1 MPIKPNER
9 EYRDL
14 KLEIVK
20 EPEDEKRMIVGGYA
34 STFDHRYLIGYD
46 FDDKKIMEQVDKTAF
61 DETDMSDVIMQ
72 YDHAGRVFART
83 RNNTLE
89 LNVDDIGLGIR
100 AFLGGTE
107 LGRQLYEDIQGGYI
121 DRMSFGFIVDRT
133 QDVWS
138 EEAIDGE
145 KVFLRTI
152 RKIDKVFDVSAV
164 SFPANDATAIS
175 VRSLI
180 DGVNKER
187 EAERLL
193 KDLEIAKRKMEMK
206 WRLSQ

>member
-1 MPIKPNER
+1 MPMKPNER

-14 KLEIVK
+14 RLEIVQ

-34 STFDHRYLIGYD
+34 STFDHSYLIGYD
-46 FDDKKIMEQVDKTAF
+46 FDNTKIMEQVDKTAF
-61 DETDMSDVIMQ
+61 DESDMSDVIMQ
-72 YDHAGRVFART
+72 YDHQGRVFART

-121 DRMSFGFIVDRT
+121 DRMSFGFIVDRS
-133 QDVWS
+133 QDLWT

-152 RKIDKVFDVSAV
+152 RKIDKIFDVSAV

>member
-1 MPIKPNER
+1 MPMKPNER

-14 KLEIVK
+14 RLEIVQ
-20 EPEDEKRMIVGGYA
+20 EPEDEKKMIVGGYA

-46 FDDKKIMEQVDKTAF
+46 WDDEPIYEQVDKTAF
-61 DETDMSDVIMQ
+61 DESDMSDVIMQ
-72 YDHAGRVFART
+72 YDHQGRVFART

-89 LNVDDIGLGIR
+89 LNVDDIGLGIK

-138 EEAIDGE
+138 EEIVDDKKAF
-145 KVFLRTI
+145 VRTI

>member
-1 MPIKPNER
+1 MPIKTNER

-14 KLEIVK
+14 RLEIVQ

-34 STFDHRYLIGYD
+34 STFDHSYLIGYD
-46 FDDKKIMEQVDKTAF
+46 FDDTKIMEQVDKTAF
-61 DETDMSDVIMQ
+61 NESDMSDVIMQ

-89 LNVDDIGLGIR
+89 LNVDDIGLGIK

-121 DRMSFGFIVDRT
+121 DRMSFGFVVDRS
-133 QDVWS
+133 QDLWT

>member
-1 MPIKPNER
+1 MPMKPNER

-14 KLEIVK
+14 RLEIVQ

-46 FDDKKIMEQVDKTAF
+46 FNDTPIYEQVDKTAF
-61 DETDMSDVIMQ
+61 DESDMSDVIMQ
-72 YDHAGRVFART
+72 YDHQGRVFART

-89 LNVDDIGLGIR
+89 LNVDDIGLGIK

-121 DRMSFGFIVDRT
+121 DRMSFGFIVDRS
-133 QDVWS
+133 QDLWT
-138 EEAIDGE
+138 EEVIDGKE
-145 KVFLRTI
+145 VRLRTI

-180 DGVNKER
+180 DGVNQQR

>member
-1 MPIKPNER
+1 MPMKPNER

-14 KLEIVK
+14 RLEIVQ

-34 STFDHRYLIGYD
+34 STFDHSYLIGYD
-46 FDDKKIMEQVDKTAF
+46 FDDTKIMEQVEKTAF
-61 DETDMSDVIMQ
+61 DTSDMSDVIMQ

-89 LNVDDIGLGIR
+89 LNVDDIGLGIK

-121 DRMSFGFIVDRT
+121 DRMSFGFIVDRS
-133 QDVWS
+133 QDLWT

-180 DGVNKER
+180 DGVNQQR

>member
-1 MPIKPNER
+1 MPMKPNER

-14 KLEIVK
+14 RLEIVQ

-34 STFDHRYLIGYD
+34 STFDHSYLIGYD
-46 FDDKKIMEQVDKTAF
+46 FDDTKIIEQVEKTAF
-61 DETDMSDVIMQ
+61 DTSDMSDVIMQ
-72 YDHAGRVFART
+72 YDHQGRVFART

-121 DRMSFGFIVDRT
+121 DRMSFGFIVDRS
-133 QDVWS
+133 QDLWT

-206 WRLSQ
+206 WRISQ